1 MNNYTALVLVAY
13 HSGNLMVQ
21 AQVTAEN
28 SFAARVLLENM
39 YGADK
44 VISQPTV
51 VHD

>member
-1 MNNYTALVLVAY
+1 MNNYTAFVLVAY
-13 HSGNLMVQ
+13 HSGNLIVQ

-44 VISQPTV
+44 VISQPV
-51 VHD
+51 RIN

>member
-13 HSGNLMVQ
+13 HSGNLIVK
-21 AQVTAEN
+21 AQVAAEN
-28 SFAARVLLENM
+28 AHMARVLLENM

-51 VHD
+51 VS